1 MEHVANYPVIRKLG
15 EGATS
20 EVFLCQDPFRGREVA
35 VKRIF
40 PEALRDP
47 MRGRVFRK
55 LFFTEASLAGKLEHP
70 HIAQIFDAG
79 IGEDSGY
86 IVMEYVPGGTME
98 RFCAPESLLPV
109 EQVLEIA
116 FKCARALAFAH
127 ARGVTHRDIKPGN
140 ILYATEPT
148 DVRIGDFG
156 LAVNMGSETTQVTG
170 VGSPAYMSPEQIRD
184 EVVDHR
190 TDLYSL
196 GVVMYQMLSGTLPY
210 RGGNKFSIIFQITQY
225 EPPPPSSH
233 RRGVTE
239 SLDRVVR
246 RAMQKDAAQRYQ
258 SGDELAEDLIEV
270 LRAGT
275 GEQRRGELGD
285 ADKFAALRNMRFFSA
300 FADPELWEVIALG
313 SWERVPAGAPMVRRR
328 RARRLLLRGGRGRDA
343 RQQEQEAAQRC
354 SVRANASA
362 RWPTSRLR
370 QPRARRH
377 RHGGARLAHP
387 ARARWRPRAGHRP
400 PAAASSTAP
409 SSASWSSGSI
419 SRTPVSPRDK
429 TGRGEQPR
437 VPQAR
442 ALGRG
447 RVDGLRA
454 LAPWFACRAASST
467 ARISA
472 YLRVARARRSERL
485 RRARA
490 HARGPASHDRARFGW
505 RRDNYIGATPQIDS
519 WRDLVGVL
527 PSMAARAA
535 ARARPKERLRR
546 RNPGALEVLEGHE
559 PKPSLLH
566 GDLWAANAGFSRRG
580 RCSSI
585 RRCTTA
591 IARPISR

>member
-1 MEHVANYPVIRKLG
+1 VEHVANYPVIRKLG

-98 RFCAPESLLPV
+98 RFCAPDSLLPV

-116 FKCARALAFAH
+116 FKCARALSFAH
-127 ARGVTHRDIKPGN
+127 ARAVTHRDIKPGN
-140 ILYATEPT
+140 ILYANEPT

-210 RGGNKFSIIFQITQY
+210 RGGNKFSIIFQITQH

-246 RAMQKDAAQRYQ
+246 RAMQKDPAQRYQ

-270 LRAGT
+270 LRAGM
-275 GEQRRGELGD
+275 GQRPRGELGD
-285 ADKFAALRNMRFFSA
+285 ADKFVALRNMRFFSA
-300 FADPELWEVIALG
+300 FADPELWEVVALA
-313 SWERVPAGAPMVRRR
+313 SWRRIPAGAPMVREGEHGDFFCMMVQGE
-328 RARRLLLRGGRGRDA
+328 ARVTKNKKLLSVLGPGQCFGEMAYLSISSHERGATVTAARD
-343 RQQEQEAAQRC
+343 
-354 SVRANASA
+354 SVIMQVKVGDLGGASA
-362 RWPTSRLR
+362 DCRSKFD
-370 QPRARRH
+370 RAFI
-377 RHGGARLAHP
+377 GIL
-387 ARARWRPRAGHRP
+387 
-400 PAAASSTAP
+400 
-409 SSASWSSGSI
+409 
-419 SRTPVSPRDK
+419 V
-429 TGRGEQPR
+429 
-437 VPQAR
+437 
-442 ALGRG
+442 
-447 RVDGLRA
+447 
-454 LAPWFACRAASST
+454 
-467 ARISA
+467 
-472 YLRVARARRSERL
+472 ERL
-485 RRARA
+485 NLA
-490 HARGPASHDRARFGW
+490 
-505 RRDNYIGATPQIDS
+505 NT
-519 WRDLVGVL
+519 
-527 PSMAARAA
+527 
-535 ARARPKERLRR
+535 RLTS
-546 RNPGALEVLEGHE
+546 G
-559 PKPSLLH
+559 
-566 GDLWAANAGFSRRG
+566 
-580 RCSSI
+580 
-585 RRCTTA
+585 
-591 IARPISR
+591 